1 MTKQLTLLS
10 IAFILC
16 SIKIYGQSITDF
28 EQAQKAIDDRDQ
40 ARILE
45 NFIEITKENI
55 YNGDHWFERAKAE
68 VRLGK
73 YEASIASAAIS
84 LEHGYNVK
92 LSKFL
97 IGYSYAQLK
106 VYEKAKEQFEQV
118 IKLDPSWFEVI
129 LAQSNLTAFH
139 NSIPGQRLFG
149 KADSA
154 GIDRKEQWIKDLTFL
169 SKTIETSHYNSLTKT
184 NKETWANSYQTI
196 QKDIP
201 SLSDA
206 ELYLNFMKYTAQAGD
221 GHTCI
226 WPISSDRF
234 KFQMLPASIYP
245 FDDGFYFKYTD
256 EQHKAYVGAKVL
268 RIGKLSIEEIFD
280 KIEPFAGHE
289 NLMHRKLLSPN
300 LLGNVQILK
309 MIGAIDDIG
318 KVNIEIEQEGRKQI
332 IFMDAIPLDYPSLST
347 NHMNPNQWIPMNSHA
362 SHPLPLW
369 LRHPEKYYWYNS
381 LENLEAIYFQYN
393 NILEHDSL
401 SFDAFCK
408 ELFVTMK
415 SKKTKTLIIDIRM
428 NEGGSTPLYYPLL
441 KQLLSHENQLEHLF
455 VIIGRRTY
463 SAAMNLATDLEHWT
477 NAIFIGEPTGSSPN
491 FIGENKIFKL
501 PYSQIQVSVSDRYHQ
516 RGASNS
522 QDKRVWIAP
531 DVYIGLNSSDFAKNI
546 DPVMNAIREYLQK

>member
-1 MTKQLTLLS
+1 MTKQLILLS

-16 SIKIYGQSITDF
+16 DIKIFGQSISDF
-28 EQAQKAIDDRDQ
+28 ERAQKAIDDLDQ
-40 ARILE
+40 AEILTH
-45 NFIEITKENI
+45 FTAITKENI

-68 VRLGK
+68 ARLGK
-73 YEASIASAAIS
+73 YAASIGSAAKS
-84 LEHGYNVK
+84 LECGYNIK

-97 IGYSYAQLK
+97 IGYSFAQLK
-106 VYEKAKEQFEQV
+106 SYEKAKSYFEQV
-118 IKLDPSWFEVI
+118 IRLDPSWFEVI
-129 LAQSNLTAFH
+129 FAQESLAAFH
-139 NSIPGQRLFG
+139 NSTPGQYLFG
-149 KADSA
+149 KADST
-154 GIDRKEQWIKDLTFL
+154 IFDRKEQWIKDLAFL
-169 SKTIETSHYNSLTKT
+169 SDILKASHYNIFAKT
-184 NKETWANSYQTI
+184 NKETWASSYQTI
-196 QKDIP
+196 QKNIS
-201 SLSDA
+201 SLSDV
-206 ELYLNFMKYTAQAGD
+206 ELYLNLMKYTAQAGD

-226 WPISSDRF
+226 WPIFSQQF
-234 KFQMLPASIYP
+234 QFQMLPASIYP
-245 FDDGFYFKYTD
+245 FDDGFYFKYAD
-256 EQHKAYVGAKVL
+256 EQNKAYVGAKVL

-309 MIGAIDDIG
+309 MIGAISGIE
-318 KVNIEIEQEGRKQI
+318 KVKIELEKEGIKRT
-332 IFMDAIPLDYPSLST
+332 IFMEPIALDYPSLATSH
-347 NHMNPNQWIPMNSHA
+347 NNPNQWIPMNNQA
-362 SHPLPLW
+362 SQPLPLW
-369 LRHPEKYYWYNS
+369 LKHPEKYYWYDS

-393 NILEHDSL
+393 NILEQDSL
-401 SFDAFCK
+401 PFDAFCK
-408 ELFVTMK
+408 ELFDTMQ
-415 SKKTKTLIIDIRM
+415 SRKTKTLIIDIRM

-441 KQLLSHENQLEHLF
+441 KQLLAYENQLEHLF

-531 DVYIGLNSSDFAKNI
+531 DVYIGLKSSDFEKNI
-546 DPVMNAIREYLQK
+546 DPVMNAIREYLQQ